1 MTEAERARLL
11 ALYVAELRRDAWVP
25 GMRCERLADVSR
37 YYDRAQR
44 EVLIMWHDLAGADAA
59 AVVRRELDY
68 FREAGGFTWKIYAG
82 DQPTDLREVLLAA
95 GLRDEHEVEDALMVA
110 PADAMAAPPDLPA
123 GANIRRLETS
133 ADIHLLAD
141 VWEAVWP
148 DENGGWIDVLA
159 EALDNEPERL
169 AILVATLDGRPAASG
184 YVVLDPRGHFAYL
197 GGGGVVP
204 EHRGKGLYRALV
216 QARAAIA
223 RDAAA
228 AIQDES
234 SAQRDPVPC
243 HLAVEASPA
252 SRAVLAR
259 MGFKQL
265 TTLRFYAR

>member
-1 MTEAERARLL
+1 MTDAERAELL
-11 ALYVAELRRDAWVP
+11 ELYVAEMRRDAWVP
-25 GMRCERLADVSR
+25 GMRCEKLADVSR

-44 EVLIMWHDLAGADAA
+44 EVLIMWHDLARADAA
-59 AVVRRELDY
+59 AVVRRELDH
-68 FREAGGFTWKIYAG
+68 FRDAGGFTWKVYAG
-82 DQPTDLREVLLAA
+82 DPPTDFREVLLAA
-95 GLRDEHEVEDALMVA
+95 GLRDEHEVEDVLMVA
-110 PADAMAAPPDLPA
+110 SADAMAVPPRMPPN
-123 GANIRRLETS
+123 ANIRRLATS

-148 DENGGWIDVLA
+148 NENGGWIDVLA
-159 EALDNEPERL
+159 ESLDTEPGRL

-184 YVVLDPRGHFAYL
+184 YVVLDPRGHLAYL

-228 AIQDES
+228 AIHLES
-234 SAQRDPVPC
+234 SAHGDPMPC

-252 SRAVLAR
+252 SRAVLTR
-259 MGFKQL
+259 MGFEPL